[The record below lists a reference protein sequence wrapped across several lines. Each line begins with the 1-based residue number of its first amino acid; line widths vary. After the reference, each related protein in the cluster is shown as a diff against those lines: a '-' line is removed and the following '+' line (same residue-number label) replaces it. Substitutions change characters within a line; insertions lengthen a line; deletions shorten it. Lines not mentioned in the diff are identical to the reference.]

1 MRQDAESAGP
11 QWANLADSRVTQVG
25 RMLRRMRIDELPQLW
40 NIMVGD
46 MAFVG
51 PRPERPEF
59 VARLE
64 LGIPFYRQRHLIK
77 PGLTGWAQICFPYGA
92 SEGDAR
98 EKLSYDFYY
107 LKNMSIPLDLQIV
120 LQTIGAVAKG
130 SR

>member
-1 MRQDAESAGP
+1 
-11 QWANLADSRVTQVG
+11 
-25 RMLRRMRIDELPQLW
+25 MLRRMRIDELPQLW